1 MCKGD
6 AKGLCHHGKHSGE
19 VKALTEKSEAAQASS
34 LREQQASEYVCAETT
49 PRGKH
54 PPVWLH
60 LLS

>member
-19 VKALTEKSEAAQASS
+19 PKALTKKSEAAQASS
-34 LREQQASEYVCAETT
+34 LCEQQASEYVCAETT

-54 PPVWLH
+54 LPV
-60 LLS
+60 